1 MEKEK
6 KRKNARC
13 SFCGKELNGR
23 EPAVQGG
30 DGAILCR
37 ECSRIAQGYF
47 AEIEKEFPSKGK
59 ASAPIK
65 LKKPKEIKR
74 FLDEYVIGQEEAKKV
89 LSVAVY
95 NHYKRLN
102 HVAAHQGEDVTEI
115 EKSNIVMV
123 GPTGTG
129 KTLLVRSI
137 ARLLE
142 VPFCIADATV
152 LTEAGYVGEDVDSI
166 LSRLLQAADFDVA
179 QAERGI
185 IFIDEI
191 DKIARKGSNPSIT
204 RDVSGEGVQQALLKL
219 LEGTDALVPPQGG
232 RKHPNAEMVK
242 INTRHILFIGGGSFD
257 GLERHIASRMN
268 RTSIGY
274 KKDDQRVAAD
284 KDESLLKYV
293 SPQDLRS
300 FGMIPELVGRFP
312 VLAYLNELDADALRS
327 ILVEPKNALV
337 RQYKQLF
344 AMDGVDLEFDP
355 EVYDFIV
362 EKALEFNIGA
372 RGLRGIMEAMMNELM
387 YELPSS
393 EVKEYRVTLDY
404 VKSHFGKSL
413 SEKLKNS

>member
-1 MEKEK
+1 
-6 KRKNARC
+6 
-13 SFCGKELNGR
+13 
-23 EPAVQGG
+23 
-30 DGAILCR
+30 
-37 ECSRIAQGYF
+37 
-47 AEIEKEFPSKGK
+47 
-59 ASAPIK
+59 
-65 LKKPKEIKR
+65 
-74 FLDEYVIGQEEAKKV
+74 
-89 LSVAVY
+89 
-95 NHYKRLN
+95 
-102 HVAAHQGEDVTEI
+102 
-115 EKSNIVMV
+115 
-123 GPTGTG
+123 
-129 KTLLVRSI
+129 
-137 ARLLE
+137 
-142 VPFCIADATV
+142 
-152 LTEAGYVGEDVDSI
+152 
-166 LSRLLQAADFDVA
+166 
-179 QAERGI
+179 
-185 IFIDEI
+185 
-191 DKIARKGSNPSIT
+191 
-204 RDVSGEGVQQALLKL
+204 
-219 LEGTDALVPPQGG
+219 
-232 RKHPNAEMVK
+232 MVK